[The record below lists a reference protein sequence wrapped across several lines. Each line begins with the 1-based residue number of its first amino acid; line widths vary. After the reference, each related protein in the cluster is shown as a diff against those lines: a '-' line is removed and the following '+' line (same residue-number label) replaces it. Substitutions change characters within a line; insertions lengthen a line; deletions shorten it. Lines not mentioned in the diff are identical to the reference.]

1 MVPAIPS
8 AQRFEIVSYSNI
20 LGVTG
25 EGNINLDP
33 SFRSWFDGDFRLAAD
48 SPCID
53 AATGTE
59 LTKDLDGN
67 PRPVDVIGVDNG
79 PTSFDMGCYEFQ
91 LPRADFNQNG
101 KVDGQDVLIFQQDWY
116 TTRESGK

>member
-1 MVPAIPS
+1 MATEMSCDPGPLRQELAKLSRPDSTRMWATMVPAIPS

-79 PTSFDMGCYEFQ
+79 PTS
-91 LPRADFNQNG
+91 
-101 KVDGQDVLIFQQDWY
+101 
-116 TTRESGK
+116 